1 MSNFDLQLLLDG
13 DRRALAKAITLVESK
28 LDTHRQQAQGI
39 LEQVLPHSGNS
50 IRIGITGVPGVGKS
64 TFIEAFGLYLIE
76 QGKRVAVLAVD
87 PSSPIAG
94 GSILGDKT
102 RMEELSR
109 REEAFIRPSPAE
121 GALGGVAQKT
131 RESMLLCEAAG
142 YDVILVETVGV
153 GQSEYQVAGMV
164 DFFMVLMLPGGG
176 DELQGIKK
184 GIMELADALVINKAD
199 GDSEKLATLTQRQY
213 TSAMNLLRHTSFWTP
228 RVMTCSA
235 LKTINVD
242 AVWGMVVDYYF
253 QAMEK
258 QAFQVKRAQQNR
270 DWMHQLVNEMLLLT
284 LSQNPQVKGML
295 LDSKSAV
302 QNVVLHAGMQY
313 GASIDAVDP
322 NGGDLTYQ
330 WEVKRESEAT
340 QQGGD
345 LEDLPD
351 AILGRVDI
359 LDNGKIALM
368 APNDPGAYRLF
379 ARVYGASGL
388 AGHANIPFLVESMQ
402 Q

>member
-1 MSNFDLQLLLDG
+1 VTDVDLEPLLG
-13 DRRALAKAITLVESK
+13 GNRRALAKAITLVEST
-28 LDTHRQQAQGI
+28 LDSHRDQAQEL
-39 LEQVLPHSGNS
+39 LEALLPHSGNS

-64 TFIEAFGLYLIE
+64 TFIEAFGLHLIA

-109 REEAFIRPSPAE
+109 REEAFIRPTPAA

-131 RESMLLCEAAG
+131 RETMLLCEAAG

-199 GDSEKLATLTQRQY
+199 GDSEKLATVTQRQY
-213 TSAMNLLRHTSFWTP
+213 TSAMSLLRHPSAREP

-235 LKTINVD
+235 LEGVNID
-242 AVWGMVVDYYF
+242 AVWDMVLEYHAAAEAEGQF
-253 QAMEK
+253 TA
-258 QAFQVKRAQQNR
+258 KRSRQNL
-270 DWMHQLVNEMLLLT
+270 DWMRQLMHEMLLQK
-284 LSQNPQVKGML
+284 LSQNKKVKAL
-295 LDSKSAV
+295 LPELEAAV
-302 QNVVLHAGMQY
+302 TRQEITAF
-313 GASIDAVDP
+313 AAVRRIMEQ
-322 NGGDLTYQ
+322 L
-330 WEVKRESEAT
+330 
-340 QQGGD
+340 
-345 LEDLPD
+345 
-351 AILGRVDI
+351 
-359 LDNGKIALM
+359 
-368 APNDPGAYRLF
+368 
-379 ARVYGASGL
+379 
-388 AGHANIPFLVESMQ
+388 
-402 Q
+402 

>member
-1 MSNFDLQLLLDG
+1 MNEFDLSGLLAG
-13 DRRALAKAITLVESK
+13 NRRALAKAITLVESK
-28 LDTHRQQAQGI
+28 LPSHREQAQGI

-64 TFIEAFGLYLIE
+64 TFIEAFGLYLIS

-87 PSSPIAG
+87 PSSPLAG

-102 RMEELSR
+102 RMEHLSR
-109 REEAFIRPSPAE
+109 REEAFIRPSPAG

-184 GIMELADALVINKAD
+184 GLLELADALVINKAD
-199 GDSEKLATLTQRQY
+199 GESENLAKLSRTHY

-235 LKTINVD
+235 LKNINID
-242 AVWGMVVDYYF
+242 AVWGMVVDYHLMALEHEAF
-253 QAMEK
+253 QA
-258 QAFQVKRAQQNR
+258 KRAQQNR
-270 DWMHQLVNEMLLLT
+270 AWMHQLVNQMLLLK
-284 LSQNPQVKGML
+284 LAQNPEIKAML
-295 LDSKSAV
+295 PELEQAV
-302 QNVVLHAGMQY
+302 ENQE
-313 GASIDAVDP
+313 
-322 NGGDLTYQ
+322 T
-330 WEVKRESEAT
+330 T
-340 QQGGD
+340 
-345 LEDLPD
+345 
-351 AILGRVDI
+351 
-359 LDNGKIALM
+359 
-368 APNDPGAYRLF
+368 AYAA
-379 ARVYGASGL
+379 ARRIMDQL
-388 AGHANIPFLVESMQ
+388 
-402 Q
+402 

>member
-1 MSNFDLQLLLDG
+1 MQVFDLEQLLSG
-13 DRRALAKAITLVESK
+13 NRRALAKAITLVESK
-28 LDTHRQQAQGI
+28 LPTHREQAQQI

-64 TFIEAFGLYLIE
+64 TFIEAFGLYLIG
-76 QGKRVAVLAVD
+76 QGKKVAVLAVD

-109 REEAFIRPSPAE
+109 AEGAFIRPSPSE

-131 RESMLLCEAAG
+131 RETMLLCEAAG

-153 GQSEYQVAGMV
+153 GQSEYEVAGMV

-199 GDSEKLATLTQRQY
+199 GDSERLAQLTRQQY

-235 LKTINVD
+235 LKNINID
-242 AVWGMVVDYYF
+242 AVWGMLVDYCS
-253 QAMEK
+253 QSK
-258 QAFQVKRAQQNR
+258 QEGAFDAKRARQNR
-270 DWMHQLVNEMLLLT
+270 DWMHHLVREMLMLKLQ
-284 LSQNPQVKGML
+284 QNPAVKGML
-295 LDSKSAV
+295 PGLEKDVA
-302 QNVVLHAGMQY
+302 QGQTTAYAAARQIM
-313 GASIDAVDP
+313 DA
-322 NGGDLTYQ
+322 L
-330 WEVKRESEAT
+330 
-340 QQGGD
+340 
-345 LEDLPD
+345 
-351 AILGRVDI
+351 
-359 LDNGKIALM
+359 
-368 APNDPGAYRLF
+368 
-379 ARVYGASGL
+379 
-388 AGHANIPFLVESMQ
+388 
-402 Q
+402 

>member
-1 MSNFDLQLLLDG
+1 MTTFNLQELLSG
-13 DRRALAKAITLVESK
+13 NRRALAKAITLVEST
-28 LDTHRQQAQGI
+28 LDAHREQAQEI

-64 TFIEAFGLYLIE
+64 TFIEALGLYLIS

-109 REEAFIRPSPAE
+109 REEAFIRPTPAA

-131 RESMLLCEAAG
+131 RETMLLCEAAG

-199 GDSEKLATLTQRQY
+199 GDSQKLATMTQRQY
-213 TSAMNLLRHTSFWTP
+213 SSAMSLLRHNSFWTP

-235 LKTINVD
+235 LGNTNID
-242 AVWGMVVDYYF
+242 AVWSMVLEYHTQSLEREVF
-253 QAMEK
+253 AR
-258 QAFQVKRAQQNR
+258 KRAHQNL
-270 DWMHQLVNEMLLLT
+270 DWMRQLLHEMLMLQLSRNEKVKALLPA
-284 LSQNPQVKGML
+284 LER
-295 LDSKSAV
+295 AV
-302 QNVVLHAGMQY
+302 ERQEITAF
-313 GASIDAVDP
+313 AAVRQIMDQ
-322 NGGDLTYQ
+322 L
-330 WEVKRESEAT
+330 
-340 QQGGD
+340 
-345 LEDLPD
+345 
-351 AILGRVDI
+351 
-359 LDNGKIALM
+359 
-368 APNDPGAYRLF
+368 
-379 ARVYGASGL
+379 
-388 AGHANIPFLVESMQ
+388 
-402 Q
+402 